1 MTIQADWDPERHP
14 HQQNEGVARLPEDT
28 NCGHTCY
35 AEEPVQAEP
44 VVEPC
49 QLVTKAKVKT
59 KRDVI
64 RFNGEKPIAINLE
77 HVIDMT
83 LDEKKVIFELV
94 SGTAKYVELEDEEA
108 AKNIF
113 ESLLNLWSAE

>member
-1 MTIQADWDPERHP
+1 M
-14 HQQNEGVARLPEDT
+14 EDT

-35 AEEPVQAEP
+35 AEKPIQAEP